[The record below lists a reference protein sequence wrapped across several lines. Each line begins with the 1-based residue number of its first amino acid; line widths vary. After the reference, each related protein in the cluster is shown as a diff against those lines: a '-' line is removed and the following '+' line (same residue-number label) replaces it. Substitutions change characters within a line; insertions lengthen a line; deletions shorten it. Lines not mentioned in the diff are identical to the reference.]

1 MQKDLDKLRK
11 RKRRLHRVFG
21 VLVLSAATAL
31 IVVGMRSCS
40 EQYQEPYNKD
50 YRPMDVE
57 QQHVVRPR
65 N

>member
-1 MQKDLDKLRK
+1 MQKDLNKLWK
-11 RKRRLHRVFG
+11 RKRRMHRV
-21 VLVLSAATAL
+21 VAILAVSIVAAL

-40 EQYQEPYNKD
+40 DQYQEPYNKK

-57 QQHVVRPR
+57 QKNVVRPK